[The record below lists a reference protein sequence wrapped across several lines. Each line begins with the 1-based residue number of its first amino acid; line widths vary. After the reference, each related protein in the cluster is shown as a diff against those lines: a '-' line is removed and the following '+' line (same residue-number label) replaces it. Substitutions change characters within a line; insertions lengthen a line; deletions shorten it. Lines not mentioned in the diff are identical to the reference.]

1 MDSYGQQLVTGSGSS
16 DAGEHRAD
24 EGSGLKS
31 WAVTAC
37 DGPEQR
43 LAQLAQTIETEI
55 IPRLMLARRAAP
67 AAPAARA
74 DSATLGTDEVAE
86 LARLVLA
93 HDAVVAAAYVEA
105 MRTQGATLESLY
117 LELLAPAAR
126 RLGELWEADLCD
138 FSEVTLG
145 LGRLQQVLR
154 ELGPAFRGEAA
165 RPENGRRALLAPTPG
180 EQHTF
185 GLVMV
190 AEFFLRAG
198 WDVCAGPAAASR
210 DLPGLVRSDWFDVV
224 GLSLGSEVRLDA
236 LATCIRSIRRAS
248 RNQAIGVMV
257 GGPVFVQRPE
267 CVALVGADATALDG
281 QQALLQAENLLAL
294 LARPA

>member
-1 MDSYGQQLVTGSGSS
+1 MDSHGQHFVTGGGSA
-16 DAGEHRAD
+16 DAGEHRDQDA
-24 EGSGLKS
+24 GFKS
-31 WAVTAC
+31 WSAASC
-37 DGPEQR
+37 DGPAER

-55 IPRLMLARRAAP
+55 IPRLMLARWAAP
-67 AAPAARA
+67 AAPAVRGDAR
-74 DSATLGTDEVAE
+74 TIGTEEVAE

-105 MRTQGATLESLY
+105 MRTQGASLESLY

-154 ELGPAFRGEAA
+154 ELGPAFRNEAA

-198 WDVCAGPAAASR
+198 WDVCTGASNANR
-210 DLPGLVRSDWFDVV
+210 DLPALVRGDWFDVV
-224 GLSLGSEVRLDA
+224 GLSLGSERRLDA

-248 RNQAIGVMV
+248 RNHSIGVMV
-257 GGPVFVQRPE
+257 GGPVFAQHPE
-267 CVALVGADATALDG
+267 YVSLVGADATALDG
-281 QQALLQAENLLAL
+281 QQALLQAENLLTL

>member
-1 MDSYGQQLVTGSGSS
+1 MDSYGQQLVMGGGAS

-24 EGSGLKS
+24 QDAGRKS
-31 WAVTAC
+31 WTVNAC
-37 DGPEQR
+37 DGAEER
-43 LAQLAQTIETEI
+43 LAHLAHTIENEI

-67 AAPAARA
+67 AAPAVRA
-74 DSATLGTDEVAE
+74 DAATLGAEEVAE

-105 MRTQGATLESLY
+105 MRTQGASLESLY

-126 RLGELWEADLCD
+126 RLGELWDADLCD

-154 ELGPAFRGEAA
+154 ELSPAFRGESA
-165 RPENGRRALLAPTPG
+165 RPESGRRALLAPLPG
-180 EQHTF
+180 DQHTF

-198 WDVCAGPAAASR
+198 WDVCAGPVATSR
-210 DLPGLVRSDWFDVV
+210 DLPALVRSGWFDVV
-224 GLSLGSEVRLDA
+224 GLSLGSEMRLDA

-248 RNQAIGVMV
+248 CNQSIGVMV
-257 GGPVFVQRPE
+257 GGPVFAQHPE
-267 CVALVGADATALDG
+267 YVALVGADATAFDG
-281 QQALLQAENLLAL
+281 QQALVQAENLLAL